1 MKWLKL
7 IRLRKRLK
15 AANLR
20 LKEAED
26 ANMRSV
32 FPDGHRWLIM
42 HRRYLERELDKLN
55 KNNEQ

>member
-15 AANLR
+15 AADLR
-20 LKEAED
+20 LKEAEN
-26 ANMRSV
+26 ANMRNE

-42 HRRYLERELDKLN
+42 HKRYLEREIDKL
-55 KNNEQ
+55 KQK

>member
-42 HRRYLERELDKLN
+42 HKRYLEREIDKLN
-55 KNNEQ
+55 KR